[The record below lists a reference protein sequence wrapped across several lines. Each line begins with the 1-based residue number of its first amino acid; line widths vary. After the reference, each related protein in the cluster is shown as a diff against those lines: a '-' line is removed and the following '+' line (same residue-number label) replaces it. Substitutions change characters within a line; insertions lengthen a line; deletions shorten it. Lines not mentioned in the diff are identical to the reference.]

1 MDDIKKG
8 TLPIGLILNLYK
20 YYNPPP
26 CYFKENREFFLKS
39 LENMPKTYTALGNF
53 DRISFSC
60 VNDFAGYREQSSKA
74 YTWLGNRQSILLY
87 PLAEK
92 DRRSFGFWGN
102 QFGLI
107 NQTNEFS
114 ELQSNYLLITL
125 LYADGETKTSFKAY
139 PQYLDMCAKAVY
151 RVADTYRRIP
161 GKSIGCEV
169 FGTFNSAE
177 LAVIWTVDQFVDVL
191 YLIDHL
197 RGLTIHFPKT
207 PPMRAFIS
215 SHTFIALGRNIR
227 PGECQDTRGGA
238 LIQMAGRT
246 SAGLRD
252 PHRSGYEVVGNYV
265 RDTVR
270 KVENELTNAS
280 SDHSTMYCAGEYDI
294 ILQTDPQLLPGLF
307 QKPEGNEGSSTF
319 YINDS
324 QFNDHILEST
334 TRLYYQ
340 SEDVKE
346 LHTIMGGEWV
356 KPGKKGLLN
365 VCIPE
370 AKWCGQQPDVPMNIV
385 SKISAAGE
393 GATENCSVDALF
405 RRLRDQVAALLPA
418 SSGFLSTIDLAYSD
432 YVQCSTTT
440 VDHLWVKD
448 FDAQFQAA
456 LNILID
462 SWNTAVAV
470 GDSMTPR
477 SYLDQ
482 VQEVLHTLQQQCYH
496 VVDSGKLFFEEPR
509 SHFSYTGQ
517 YDLLMH
523 AYYGILKCLL
533 ELLYQPPRDQSTI
546 YPLINFGSM
555 PAMSSILYYENERD
569 TPAKSPK
576 RLLVICIPYDAW
588 TSLDHYIPMLIHEIF
603 HYAAPIDRRHRNY
616 LFGCILLTWLH
627 TRILEGWL
635 FDLAAEKKYH
645 RPAYDVI
652 TLIVA
657 EAQRIIAQQ
666 CTRFVEHLEDD
677 ELSGCF
683 KICYITKVVK
693 LLETSL
699 EDDSGI
705 AHGLAAALRL
715 GLEDLPSQEKW
726 AHACNTED
734 AAAIKETQSLH
745 EQLLKT
751 LKAVEGGMVDPDG
764 IKGYKRRRKTG
775 MEEHWVPM
783 LETLNE
789 LFPDIAMV
797 QLAGLDTAGYLL
809 QFSIDQNNKLVEPS
823 DLAVQTYYRLGF
835 IIDWTTG
842 SLQEGR
848 TVTHDGATDCIAR
861 LKIIKAQFCARY
873 DYVCP
878 RSTVSAGTWFDF
890 YVKAYQYYLYMFPP
904 YYSWLE
910 QLTFEE
916 YLPCIAKPGD
926 TVNRLTEHCK
936 NYYTILDRE
945 DKQGHEDK
953 LFRHTIQLVQDFQ
966 QQKDL
971 GTIESAKLVSDK
983 VTVSC
988 PIRPLQTVCPL
999 PRKNKKWKFS
1009 LNTHGELHAHLDMM
1023 VTWLRESHRKTFG
1036 SVDNCKLWFRGCRND
1051 TFDILPS
1058 IMVHFADNISAENFN
1073 GKNQMGT
1080 LLEYQW
1086 RLLEEYKFRAD
1097 GAPELLGNNRY
1108 QRLDYLALMQHYGRY
1123 TGLLDWSEDAYSS
1136 LYFAFEK
1143 FVDDASMNIEQDKAE
1158 DAPAALYI
1166 LDPRLYNRA
1175 RTIMMRQVPNL
1186 SSQYLKTIDD
1196 PEGYI
1201 PNLSIPENRERF
1213 AMFIPGSRPTRPVSE
1228 KRPTRLLLPPSFVH
1242 ETGRAPKETEL
1253 AQVET
1258 ELRNLPLAIYAS
1270 RLNPRLRVQ
1279 SGIFMS
1285 YNLRALPIQPEYGAT
1300 GPITWGDLF
1309 HYLSLESIQRFY
1321 LDHFDEEPF
1330 MLKLSMNKNQK
1341 QEMGRILRSL
1351 GLNRYR
1357 VYPELEHLPRKL

>member
-1 MDDIKKG
+1 MDDMKKG
-8 TLPIGLILNLYK
+8 SLPIGLILNLYK

-53 DRISFSC
+53 DRISFSY
-60 VNDFAGYREQSSKA
+60 VTDFAGYREQSSKA

-87 PLAEK
+87 PLGGK
-92 DRRSFGFWGN
+92 DRRSFGFYGN
-102 QFGLI
+102 KFGLI
-107 NQTNEFS
+107 NQASEFS
-114 ELQSNYLLITL
+114 EIQSNYLLITL
-125 LYADGETKTSFKAY
+125 LYADGETKASFKAY
-139 PQYLDMCAKAVY
+139 QRYLDVCAKAVY
-151 RVADTYRRIP
+151 NVADTYRKIP
-161 GKSIGCEV
+161 GKAIGCEV

-177 LAVIWTVDQFVDVL
+177 LAVIWTVEQFVDVL

-207 PPMRAFIS
+207 PMPPMRAFIS
-215 SHTFIALGRNIR
+215 SHTFIALGRSIR
-227 PGECQDTRGGA
+227 PGECLDTRGGA

-265 RDTVR
+265 KDTVR
-270 KVENELTNAS
+270 EVENELTNTS
-280 SDHSTMYCAGEYDI
+280 PTHSTMYCAGEYDI

-307 QKPEGNEGSSTF
+307 QKPESNETSSTF
-319 YINDS
+319 YINNS
-324 QFNDHILEST
+324 EFNDHILEST

-346 LHTIMGGEWV
+346 LHAIMGGEWV

-365 VCIPE
+365 ICIPE
-370 AKWCGQQPDVPMNIV
+370 VEWCGQRPSTPMSIV
-385 SKISAAGE
+385 SKISVVDGGEAGSC
-393 GATENCSVDALF
+393 NVDALF
-405 RRLRDQVAALLPA
+405 KRLRGQIAALLPA

-432 YVQCSTTT
+432 YIQCSTTT
-440 VDHLWVKD
+440 VNHLWVKD

-456 LNILID
+456 LGILVD
-462 SWNTAVAV
+462 SWDTATAM

-533 ELLYQPPRDQSTI
+533 ELLYQPPRDQSTL

-569 TPAKSPK
+569 TPTNSPQ
-576 RLLVICIPYDAW
+576 RLLVIYIPYDAW
-588 TSLDHYIPMLIHEIF
+588 TSMDHYIPMLIHEIF

-616 LFGCILLTWLH
+616 LFGCILLTWLY
-627 TRILEGWL
+627 TRILERWL
-635 FDLAAEKKYH
+635 SDLVVEKAYH

-652 TLIVA
+652 RLIV
-657 EAQRIIAQQ
+657 EKAQQILAQQ
-666 CTRFVEHLEDD
+666 CSLFVEHLEDD
-677 ELSGCF
+677 EPTGCF
-683 KICYITKVVK
+683 KIRYITKVVK
-693 LLETSL
+693 LLEVPL
-699 EDDSGI
+699 EDDSGV
-705 AHGLAAALRL
+705 ARGLAAALRR
-715 GLEDLPSQEKW
+715 GLEDMPSQEKW
-726 AHACNTED
+726 TYACNVEG
-734 AAAIKETQSLH
+734 AVAVKETQDLH
-745 EQLLKT
+745 ERLIEALT
-751 LKAVEGGMVDPDG
+751 AVEEGTVDPDG
-764 IKGYKRRRKTG
+764 IKDYKRRRKMG
-775 MEEHWVPM
+775 MEEQWAPM

-809 QFSIDQNNKLVEPS
+809 QFSIDQNNKLVGPE
-823 DLAVQTYYRLGF
+823 DLAYQTYYRLGV

-842 SLQEGR
+842 SLQKGS
-848 TVTHDGATDCIAR
+848 TAIHDSAAICIAR
-861 LKIIKAQFCARY
+861 LEKIKAQFCARY
-873 DYVCP
+873 DRVCP
-878 RSTVSAGTWFDF
+878 HSIVPAEDWFDF
-890 YVKAYQYYLYMFPP
+890 YVRAYQYYLNLFPL
-904 YYSWLE
+904 YYAWLE
-910 QLTFEE
+910 QLVFEE
-916 YLPCIAKPGD
+916 YLPCLANPGD
-926 TVNRLTEHCK
+926 AINRLTEHCR

-945 DKQGHEDK
+945 DKQGREDM
-953 LFRHTIQLVQDFQ
+953 LFQHTIQLVQDFQ

-971 GTIESAKLVSDK
+971 GTIESAKRTPDKPNVS
-983 VTVSC
+983 S
-988 PIRPLQTVCPL
+988 PIKPFQAVRPL
-999 PRKNKKWKFS
+999 PRKNRKWQFS
-1009 LNTHGELHAHLDMM
+1009 LNTHGELHSHLEMM
-1023 VTWLRESHRKTFG
+1023 VTWLRESHRKVFG

-1058 IMVHFADNISAENFN
+1058 IMVHFADNINAEDFD

-1097 GAPELLGNNRY
+1097 GAPELLGNSRY

-1143 FVDDASMNIEQDKAE
+1143 FVDDAEMKIECDKAE

-1175 RTIMMRQVPNL
+1175 RSIMMKQIPDL
-1186 SSQYLKTIDD
+1186 LPQYQDTIDD

-1213 AMFIPGSRPTRPVSE
+1213 AMFIPGSRPTQPASA
-1228 KRPTRLLLPPSFVH
+1228 KKSSLPPSLVH
-1242 ETGRAPKETEL
+1242 KTGHSPKETEL
-1253 AQVET
+1253 SQVET
-1258 ELRNLPLAIYAS
+1258 ELCNLPLAIYAP

-1300 GPITWGDLF
+1300 GPITCGDLF

-1341 QEMGRILRSL
+1341 QEMGRILRCL

-1357 VYPELEHLPRKL
+1357 VYPELEHLPRRL